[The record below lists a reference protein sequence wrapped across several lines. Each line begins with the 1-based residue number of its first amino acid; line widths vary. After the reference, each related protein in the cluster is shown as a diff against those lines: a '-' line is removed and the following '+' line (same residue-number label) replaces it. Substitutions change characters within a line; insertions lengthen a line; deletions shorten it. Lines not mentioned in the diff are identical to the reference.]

1 VRETNVSFISDSPP
15 PIYCECVAQIQ
26 AMYDP
31 LIKASK
37 KAAIN
42 ATQKSMAVNQQVVLS
57 KMETILSR
65 VCIQSYHPW
74 ARHI

>member
-1 VRETNVSFISDSPP
+1 MLICRYIIAHQIHF
-15 PIYCECVAQIQ
+15 AQIQ
-26 AMYDP
+26 SMYDP

-57 KMETILSR
+57 KMEIILSR
-65 VCIQSYHPW
+65 VCVQTCHSFAHDV
-74 ARHI
+74 